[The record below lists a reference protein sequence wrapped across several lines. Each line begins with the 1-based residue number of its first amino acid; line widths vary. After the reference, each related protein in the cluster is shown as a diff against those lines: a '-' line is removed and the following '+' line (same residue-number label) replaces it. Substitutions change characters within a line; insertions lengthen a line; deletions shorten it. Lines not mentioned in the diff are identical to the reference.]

1 MMAFARGPSSSY
13 TSGMGE
19 ILNTLNPTFSDAAW
33 IDVIRKMDATYSELL
48 KYQVELEE
56 KNSDLEGMR
65 AFIESVLGSM
75 TDILIACN
83 LQNQIVQTNAALVR
97 STGIS
102 AQALKGLRVTDLF
115 AENDRDKLV
124 AMLSAAATK
133 MRTQRLELTL
143 QTQDTPE
150 ILDIHA
156 APRTDPRGRVVGIVL
171 IGRPIGELRRAYV
184 ELNSAHEKLI
194 QAQEQLVH
202 SEKMASLGR
211 LVSGV
216 AHEINNP
223 ISFVYGNAHAL
234 ERYVGRLETYFQQV
248 QNGAPRADLIEL
260 REKLKVDKAV
270 GNLREAIAG
279 ALEGAERVRDI
290 VESLRRFSADGHGEA
305 QPFDLVGITRT
316 ALAWV
321 IKGHE
326 PRLRATLSTP
336 ERVIVEGR
344 SGHIQQVLM
353 NMIQNACDSMEN
365 RKDGV
370 IDISIS
376 QDHDHAVLKIGDQ
389 GPGMTPEAMLRM
401 FDPFFT
407 TKPVGKG
414 IGLGLSISYR
424 IVQQHGGTLTPMNK
438 PDGGAMFEMR
448 LPLRWR
454 GASEAT
460 A

>member
-1 MMAFARGPSSSY
+1 
-13 TSGMGE
+13 MGE
-19 ILNTLNPTFSDAAW
+19 IPNTLNPTFSDAAW
-33 IDVIRKMDATYSELL
+33 IDVIRKMDSTYSELL

-56 KNSDLEGMR
+56 KNSDLEAMR

-83 LQNQIVQTNAALVR
+83 LQNQIMQTNAALIR
-97 STGIS
+97 RTGIA
-102 AQALKGLRVTDLF
+102 AQVLKGLNVTDLF
-115 AENDRDKLV
+115 AASDRDKLA

-156 APRTDPRGRVVGIVL
+156 APRTDPRGRIVGIVL

-194 QAQEQLVH
+194 HAQEQLVH
-202 SEKMASLGR
+202 AEKMASLGR

-216 AHEINNP
+216 AHEMNNP

-234 ERYVGRLETYFQQV
+234 ERYVGRLEAYFEQV
-248 QNGAPRADLIEL
+248 QAGAPRADLIRL
-260 REKLKVDKAV
+260 RKELKVDKAV
-270 GNLREAIAG
+270 GNMREAIAG

-290 VESLRRFSADGHGEA
+290 VESLRRFSADGHGET

-326 PRLRATLSTP
+326 PRLRAVISAP
-336 ERVIVEGR
+336 ERLIVEGR
-344 SGHIQQVLM
+344 GGHIQQVLM
-353 NMIQNACDSMEN
+353 NIIQNACDSMEN
-365 RKDGV
+365 RKEGV
-370 IDISIS
+370 IDIDIS
-376 QDHDHAVLKIGDQ
+376 EETDHAVLKIGDQ
-389 GPGMTPEAMLRM
+389 GSGMTPEAMLRI

-414 IGLGLSISYR
+414 IGLGLSISYK

-438 PDGGAMFEMR
+438 PNDGAIFEMR
-448 LPLRWR
+448 LPLLWR
-454 GASEAT
+454 SVNEVNP
-460 A
+460 

>member
-1 MMAFARGPSSSY
+1 ME
-13 TSGMGE
+13 E
-19 ILNTLNPTFSDAAW
+19 IPNTLNPTFSDAAW
-33 IDVIRKMDATYSELL
+33 IDVIRKMDSTYSELL

-56 KNSDLEGMR
+56 KNSDLEAMR

-83 LQNQIVQTNAALVR
+83 LQNQIMQTNAALIR
-97 STGIS
+97 RTGIS
-102 AQALKGLRVTDLF
+102 AQILKGLNVTDLF
-115 AENDRDKLV
+115 ADSDRDKLA

-194 QAQEQLVH
+194 HAQEQLVH
-202 SEKMASLGR
+202 AEKMASLGR

-223 ISFVYGNAHAL
+223 ISFVYGNAYAL
-234 ERYVGRLETYFQQV
+234 ERYVGRLEAYFEQV
-248 QNGAPRADLIEL
+248 QAGAPRADLIRL
-260 REKLKVDKAV
+260 REELKVDKAV
-270 GNLREAIAG
+270 GNMREAIAG

-326 PRLRATLSTP
+326 PRLRAAISAPDRL
-336 ERVIVEGR
+336 VVEGR

-353 NMIQNACDSMEN
+353 NIIQNACDSMES
-365 RKDGV
+365 RKEGV
-370 IDISIS
+370 IDIGIAEEP
-376 QDHDHAVLKIGDQ
+376 DHAVLRIGDQ
-389 GPGMTPEAMLRM
+389 GSGMTPEAMLRI

-414 IGLGLSISYR
+414 IGLGLSISYK
-424 IVQQHGGTLTPMNK
+424 IIQQHGGTLTPMNG
-438 PDGGAMFEMR
+438 PDGGAIFEMR
-448 LPLRWR
+448 LPLQWSS
-454 GASEAT
+454 ANEANP
-460 A
+460 